1 MSVKYSTIRTDEA
14 GKIQDVSL
22 FSGKEY
28 EFAQYV
34 AGLERKIHPT
44 HTVTVEIVF
53 SSCWNHVKKDFAKTL
68 KGVIA

>member
-1 MSVKYSTIRTDEA
+1 MARGIQYSTVRIDEN

-34 AGLERKIHPT
+34 AELEKKIHPT

-53 SSCWNHVKKDFAKTL
+53 SSCWNHVKKDFLKTQ
-68 KGVIA
+68 I